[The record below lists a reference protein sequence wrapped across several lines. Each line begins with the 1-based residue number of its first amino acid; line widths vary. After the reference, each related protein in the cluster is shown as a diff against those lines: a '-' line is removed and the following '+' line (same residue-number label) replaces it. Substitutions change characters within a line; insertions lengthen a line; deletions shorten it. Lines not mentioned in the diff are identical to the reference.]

1 MISHLAKARVAVEV
15 ERFLVT
21 DSLEDLNKKLDRY
34 YMVLIVRSLHSDFDH
49 LHDQVIVG
57 DQIPSLDGLMT
68 KVFLVPNLKKD
79 DNQIELIESLQ
90 WQSLVEKEE
99 LVGLYEED
107 VVVEVGVLNAH
118 IAREWVIPKNFVFAS
133 MVF

>member
-49 LHDQVIVG
+49 LHDQVIAG

-107 VVVEVGVLNAH
+107 MVVEVGVLNAH